1 MREIRQVWFVRYSG
15 NLCNSMKEKV
25 VALMYTWKCA
35 AGDTFA
41 KEHLTTAF
49 VPAQCPLVALIMEIE
64 RVVNFRRFGYTFSQR
79 ILSPSQDEAPLIFR
93 DRCYYFYHRLITAG
107 KQYLRSKVES
117 KDSSCET
124 SVAKAWKIKLWTDH
138 LIFVNSEKCCKI

>member
-1 MREIRQVWFVRYSG
+1 MCKIRQVWFVWYSG

-41 KEHLTTAF
+41 KEYLTTVF
-49 VPAQCPLVALIMEIE
+49 VPVQCPLVALIMEIE
-64 RVVNFRRFGYTFSQR
+64 RIVNFRRFGYTSH
-79 ILSPSQDEAPLIFR
+79 ILSPSQDEAPLILR
-93 DRCYYFYHRLITAG
+93 DRCYYFYRRLITAG
-107 KQYLRSKVES
+107 KQYLRLES
-117 KDSSCET
+117 EKQRFQLRD
-124 SVAKAWKIKLWTDH
+124 VAKAWKIKLKTDH